1 VASYSRTV
9 PLIAAL
15 VSVAMP
21 LLAVTSSASA
31 LTMAECSEKY
41 KAARAAG
48 TLNGQLWNDFRKA
61 ECGYDALPYGV
72 TLAKPAPVVKAD
84 SPGKL
89 PNTAKITNQGKPS
102 NDTKSATSEKSSDSA
117 NASRDDSRLFSSAA
131 SHRIALVIG
140 NSRYENVPALSNAV
154 NDAATIAEVLKQ
166 TGFEHVTFL
175 KDLNRDSMTSVLRRF
190 ALEAE
195 KADWAV
201 VYYAGHGMEVGGIN
215 YLIPIDARLA
225 TDRDIS
231 FEAIALDQVLNAA
244 ERSSKLRLVILD
256 ACRDNPFK
264 SQMKRTIAVAT
275 RSVGRGLARVEPD
288 PGTLVVYSAKD
299 GEQALDGA
307 GSHSPFATA
316 LAKNLVVPGLE
327 VRRLFDVVRDDVL
340 DTTHRQQQPFSY
352 GSISGRQDYYFIAPR
367 S

>member
-1 VASYSRTV
+1 VRNYSSAM

-15 VSVAMP
+15 IGAAIP
-21 LLAVTSSASA
+21 LLAVASSASA
-31 LTMAECSEKY
+31 MTIQECAVKWQSAKT
-41 KAARAAG
+41 AG
-48 TLNGQLWNDFRKA
+48 TLNGKPWSSFRLTD
-61 ECGYDALPYGV
+61 CRGDAHSDGAS
-72 TLAKPAPVVKAD
+72 LAKPATAAKVN
-84 SPGKL
+84 SPPKL
-89 PNTAKITNQGKPS
+89 VNAAKSTGPRKPANDAQSANSEKPS
-102 NDTKSATSEKSSDSA
+102 NSA
-117 NASRDDSRLFSSAA
+117 NVSPDNSKAVSLPP

-154 NDAATIAEVLKQ
+154 KDAATIAEILKQ

-175 KDLNRDSMTSVLRRF
+175 KDLNKDSMTSALRQF

-201 VYYAGHGMEVGGIN
+201 VYYAGHGMEVGGTN
-215 YLIPIDARLA
+215 YLIPIDARLV

-231 FEAIALDQVLNAA
+231 FEAVALDQVLNAA
-244 ERSSKLRLVILD
+244 ERSSTLRLVILD

-275 RSVGRGLARVEPD
+275 RSVGRGLAPVEPD

-299 GEQALDGA
+299 GEQALDGDGA
-307 GSHSPFATA
+307 HSPFASA
-316 LAKNLVVPGLE
+316 LAKNLMVPGLE

-340 DTTHRQQQPFSY
+340 DSTHRQQQPFSY
-352 GSISGRQDYYFIAPR
+352 GSISGRHDYYFLPPK